1 MDQNGWVF
9 FVCVFNGGDGG
20 TEVEIRL
27 DRREYL
33 TGWTTGKL
41 LRMKTVE

>member
-1 MDQNGWVF
+1 MDEF
-9 FVCVFNGGDGG
+9 SLYVCLMGGDGG

-33 TGWTTGKL
+33 TG
-41 LRMKTVE
+41 